1 MTKKQS
7 KLCVPEK
14 NTRVKILPWENTT
27 FSVLPKDAEGKRGTT
42 WATAHTDG
50 QAHPACTSCAES
62 KSQTHTLLNILIK
75 QNRKKVTQ

>member
-1 MTKKQS
+1 MTKNKVSSVSQRKHTS
-7 KLCVPEK
+7 KDSSLRK
-14 NTRVKILPWENTT
+14 HNL
-27 FSVLPKDAEGKRGTT
+27 SVLPVMQAGKRGTT

-50 QAHPACTSCAES
+50 QAHPACTPCAES